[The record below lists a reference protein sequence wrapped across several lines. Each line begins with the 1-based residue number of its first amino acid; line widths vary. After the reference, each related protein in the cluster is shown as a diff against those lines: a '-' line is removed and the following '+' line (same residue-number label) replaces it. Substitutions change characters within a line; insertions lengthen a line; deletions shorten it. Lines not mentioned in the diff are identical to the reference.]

1 MEFVEFELRN
11 YRSYCQ
17 PSSVVI
23 ELFADIVV
31 KCELKPDED
40 VKAFTS
46 ITITK
51 MYIQQLWPFSKARDI
66 VQKL

>member
-1 MEFVEFELRN
+1 MEFLEFELRN

-17 PSSVVI
+17 PPSVLI
-23 ELFADIVV
+23 ELFTEIVV

-40 VKAFTS
+40 VKPFTS
-46 ITITK
+46 TIITK
-51 MYIQQLWPFSKARDI
+51 IHIPLVRSFSKARDI